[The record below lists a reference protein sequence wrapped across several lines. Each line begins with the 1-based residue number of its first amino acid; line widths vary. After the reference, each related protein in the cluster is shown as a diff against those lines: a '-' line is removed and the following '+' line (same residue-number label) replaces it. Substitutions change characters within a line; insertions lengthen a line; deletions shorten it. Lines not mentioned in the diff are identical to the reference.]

1 MSDLF
6 SFNDIRA
13 LQPPVPRTGVM
24 DNAVS
29 YHLNLKLSSILNYCR
44 RAIEN
49 PIPVQ

>member
-24 DNAVS
+24 DNVS
-29 YHLNLKLSSILNYCR
+29 MHNYTVIYVTAKAYLGR
-44 RAIEN
+44 IKGIE
-49 PIPVQ
+49 VR